1 MHPRRSQDLGRKA
14 DTRVVRN
21 ARGRDYRHL
30 GDSDVTLYAGRVP
43 NNLTIENLLAEVL
56 QTVGFLEE
64 DSPSGAPSEATPLR
78 DLGFDSLAGL
88 ELGIV
93 LEEIYEISINVGAF
107 SLQPTTSTTD
117 LWAFINR

>member
-1 MHPRRSQDLGRKA
+1 MHPRRSQDLGGKA
-14 DTRVVRN
+14 DTRVVRI
-21 ARGRDYRHL
+21 ALGRDYRRF
-30 GDSDVTLYAGRVP
+30 GESDVTPYAGRVP

-78 DLGFDSLAGL
+78 DLGFDSLAAL

-93 LEEIYEISINVGAF
+93 LEEKYEISINAGAF